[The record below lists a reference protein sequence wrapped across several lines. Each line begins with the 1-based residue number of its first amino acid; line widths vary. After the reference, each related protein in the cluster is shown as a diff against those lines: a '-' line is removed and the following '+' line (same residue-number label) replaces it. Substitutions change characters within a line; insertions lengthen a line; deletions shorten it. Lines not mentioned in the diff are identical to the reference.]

1 MTIKELKKELK
12 NKKNIVEVLEIKRY
26 LPFVEKQL
34 LCQTVI
40 DKCMDTD
47 EKGLVTCDYFM
58 KQISLDI
65 NILTSYTNLTFNEE
79 SLLDDYDYL
88 VKDKVWNI
96 ILANIDP
103 GEIEFINTMIN
114 KEIQQRLEIENGLSN
129 VVATALNRFVDVVDK
144 NTNPKELRKLSKS
157 ILKDLNNLNLD
168 NLPQIKEVFSTV
180 FGNQESMK

>member
-1 MTIKELKKELK
+1 MTVKELKKELE
-12 NKKNIVEVLEIKRY
+12 NKKDITDILEIKRY

-40 DKCMDTD
+40 DKCININD
-47 EKGLVTCDYFM
+47 KGLVTCDYFM

-65 NILTSYTNLTFNEE
+65 SILSSYTNLTFNEE

-103 GEIEFINTMIN
+103 DEIEFINTMIN

-144 NTNPKELRKLSKS
+144 NTNPKELKKLSKS
-157 ILKDLNNLNLD
+157 ILKDLNSFNWD
-168 NLPQIKEVFSTV
+168 SAPQIKEIFSAVF
-180 FGNQESMK
+180 NQEAVK